1 MSPAT
6 LLALGF
12 VLILAGFLLP
22 FLMVLR
28 VLESSLT
35 LNFSAYG
42 ASLVG
47 LVLSL
52 YGVSHYSHRSRD
64 RDHR

>member
-6 LLALGF
+6 SLALGF
-12 VLILAGFLLP
+12 ALILAGFLLP
-22 FLMVLR
+22 FLMVLQ
-28 VLESSLT
+28 VLESGLVLSI
-35 LNFSAYG
+35 SAYC

-52 YGVSHYSHRSRD
+52 YGVSHYSSARERD
-64 RDHR
+64 DG

>member
-1 MSPAT
+1 MSAAT

-22 FLMVLR
+22 FFMVLQL
-28 VLESSLT
+28 LESSLA

-42 ASLVG
+42 ASLAG

-52 YGVSHYSHRSRD
+52 YGVSHYSRSRD
-64 RDHR
+64 